1 MFKKMSKKRKA
12 KVVRRKRGGKLKLD
26 FISTGMLSGLSM
38 DQKIARI
45 IKRVRDNHIVVL
57 DESLDFIEEA
67 KLVTSTM
74 KEIDTDFKGI
84 EFCTLPR
91 KAGMFMT
98 YATKAL
104 ESLTGRPTSK
114 PGLTLVGPST
124 IIREIKRDP
133 NAFYVSAE
141 L

>member
-1 MFKKMSKKRKA
+1 MPKKKKSSSKS
-12 KVVRRKRGGKLKLD
+12 GGKKQRLKID
-26 FISTGMLSGLSM
+26 FISTNLLSGLTM
-38 DQKIARI
+38 NQKIATI
-45 IKRVRDNHIVVL
+45 IKKVRDNHIVVL

-74 KEIDTDFKGI
+74 EAIDTEFQGI

-91 KAGMFMT
+91 KGGVLTEYFA
-98 YATKAL
+98 KAV
-104 ESLTGRPTSK
+104 ETVTGKPTSR

>member
-1 MFKKMSKKRKA
+1 MAKKKQRKT
-12 KVVRRKRGGKLKLD
+12 KSGGKKQKLKID
-26 FISTGMLSGLSM
+26 FISTNMLSGLTM
-38 DQKIARI
+38 NEKIASI
-45 IKRVRDNHIVVL
+45 IKKVRDNHIVVL
-57 DESLDFIEEA
+57 DESLDFVEEA
-67 KLVTSTM
+67 KLVTTTM
-74 KEIDTDFKGI
+74 EAIDTEFKGI

-91 KAGMFMT
+91 KANPFME
-98 YATKAL
+98 YATKAI
-104 ESLTGRPTSK
+104 ETLTGKPVSR

>member
-1 MFKKMSKKRKA
+1 MAKKKQNSKGGRK
-12 KVVRRKRGGKLKLD
+12 KQRLKID
-26 FISTGMLSGLSM
+26 FISTSMLSGLTM
-38 DQKIARI
+38 NEKIASI
-45 IKRVRDNHIVVL
+45 IKKVRDNHIVVL

-74 KEIDTDFKGI
+74 EAIDTEFKGI

-91 KAGMFMT
+91 KSGFLSE
-98 YATKAL
+98 YASKAF
-104 ESLTGRPTSK
+104 ETITGKATSR